1 MTPYRVRFA
10 AAALD
15 DLTAIFDFIAARASP
30 NTAERFVL
38 RLEAACLSLDIALF
52 RGAARDDLRPG
63 LRTVGFERRA
73 TIVFTVIEAKGEVV
87 ILGVFYGGRDIDA
100 VAPDRTPD

>member
-10 AAALD
+10 AAAVD
-15 DLTAIFDFIAARASP
+15 DLKTIFDFIAARASP
-30 NTAERFVL
+30 KTAERFVL
-38 RLEAACLSLDIALF
+38 RLEAACLALDIAPF
-52 RGAARDDLRPG
+52 RGAARDDPRPG

-73 TIVFTVIEAKGEVV
+73 TILFTVIEAKSEVL

-100 VAPDRTPD
+100 LAADRTQD